1 MKIRHVVAAV
11 AATMLIV
18 LGALLGTP
26 RSSFGDSPPPQPAV
40 GAVLLPAV
48 PAPSGPTARASSSSY
63 VHQANCQQA
72 LIGANG
78 DDDVH
83 FSGALKAFDW
93 DGYVRYGNTRFLQ
106 WVNLYMGPTLDAPY
120 DHWLLGQP
128 FYCMG
133 DDSAI
138 VDKAFSPPAGW

>member
-26 RSSFGDSPPPQPAV
+26 RSSFGDSPPPRPAV

-48 PAPSGPTARASSSSY
+48 PAPSGPTARASSSY

-72 LIGANG
+72 LLGANG